1 MIGLLL
7 SLIVGG
13 ILGALA
19 QSLMKKDVPGGI
31 FGNIVIGFIGSW
43 LGGSL
48 LGSFGPTFSGFAI
61 LPAIIGAAL
70 VVFIYDLI
78 F

>member
-31 FGNIVIGFIGSW
+31 FGNIVIGFIGS
-43 LGGSL
+43 
-48 LGSFGPTFSGFAI
+48 
-61 LPAIIGAAL
+61 
-70 VVFIYDLI
+70 
-78 F
+78 